1 MTCNALRCPRST
13 EWKEKVFGIRLIH
26 LSLCTKFIQHPCL
39 CLFSQHLW
47 HRESSSLVAELPVIS
62 FQFLHYYLTFPAMEL
77 HFTVCSCWLN
87 LIPNRGH
94 EPSRQ
99 CLTIH
104 FPQLNASSLPTTST
118 TSTTVIPDL
127 YKPWFPQSETGQALS
142 LKIVLYPHRLMETS
156 LARQHDFICTSTGRW

>member
-26 LSLCTKFIQHPCL
+26 SSLGTKFIQHPCL

-62 FQFLHYYLTFPAMEL
+62 FST
-77 HFTVCSCWLN
+77 TTW
-87 LIPNRGH
+87 
-94 EPSRQ
+94 
-99 CLTIH
+99 H
-104 FPQLNASSLPTTST
+104 FPQWSFISLFVVVGWIWFQTAGMSQVASVELSTSPSSTLPPFPQHLRRLRQF
-118 TSTTVIPDL
+118 IPDL